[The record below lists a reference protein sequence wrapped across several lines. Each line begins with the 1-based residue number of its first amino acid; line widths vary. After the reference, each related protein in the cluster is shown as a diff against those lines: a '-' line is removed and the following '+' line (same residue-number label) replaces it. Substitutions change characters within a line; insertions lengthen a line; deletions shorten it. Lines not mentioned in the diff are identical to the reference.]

1 MYTSHAS
8 ISTGSIDYALYTDYC
23 SGIDSTG
30 GLVGTSIGQDS
41 LDLDDGHGFDP
52 ISQALVDTKSYEG
65 LAGISTSRAPLAGNK
80 FKMYSYIM
88 SAPGVPN

>member
-1 MYTSHAS
+1 M
-8 ISTGSIDYALYTDYC
+8 
-23 SGIDSTG
+23 
-30 GLVGTSIGQDS
+30 GTSIGQDS

-52 ISQALVDTKSYEG
+52 ISQALVDTRSYEG